1 MYPVNQAL
9 AVVIRQVMPDKLK
22 EDNAKLRQ
30 ENDRLLRVLKASL
43 VKCCQSCRGFFM
55 PAEYRECW
63 LCDKAY
69 CPDCAPDH
77 FHCCS
82 QDCEVCINCGDYE
95 ECPDCE
101 NLYCGDHLIHCD
113 SCDQFICQIEGH
125 VCK

>member
-9 AVVIRQVMPDKLK
+9 AAVIRQVVPDKLK

-30 ENDRLLRVLKASL
+30 ENARLLRVLQLSEAKW
-43 VKCCQSCRGFFM
+43 CRGCHGFFV
-55 PAEYRECW
+55 PSEYRECEH
-63 LCDKAY
+63 CDSAY
-69 CPDCAPDH
+69 CPDCASDH
-77 FHCCS
+77 FQCL

-101 NLYCGDHLIHCD
+101 NLYCGEHLFQCD